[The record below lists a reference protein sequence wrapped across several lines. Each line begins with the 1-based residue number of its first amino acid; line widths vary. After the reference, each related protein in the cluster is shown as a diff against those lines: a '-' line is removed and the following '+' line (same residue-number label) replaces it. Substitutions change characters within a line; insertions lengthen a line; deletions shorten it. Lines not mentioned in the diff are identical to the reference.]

1 MKIFKL
7 KKYPKYWGYQ
17 KIVLRKDLKEREQL
31 FESDWRNK
39 MIDTLIKHSRNVIPE
54 LSHEFDEKLFKKISS
69 AVPNSKLEYRLNRIF
84 QLKPLLITLMTSI
97 VIILV
102 ISFMLPKGTSPKYSQ
117 VNNNLMA
124 KMVYNEVSKYNE
136 DLIPVEVNTSII
148 GYTNDFYYSE
158 LKVIESHYFVTSF
171 DFQLEPYFR
180 IDQIGKKVEI
190 IIAIIELKGSD
201 QYSHG
206 NWYTQEI
213 MVIKNQNE
221 IVGFLSGNMMIKG
234 STPYL
239 PLEGIFN
246 FQSFNFL
253 TKDAVVKYY
262 EKGDQLYRFDVNL
275 TNKEN
280 ITIDVEHRVA
290 KLDIQAKYYEMSS
303 TVDSYINLSNDI
315 LINLLDEVI
324 IEKIVV
330 YATITEID
338 KINQVIYVQSQ
349 SANTLVSI
357 RLLGNGYI
365 VDDEGV
371 KVEFDDLIVDDII
384 EIYYF
389 NRYTGYVPIDIY
401 VETIKIT

>member
-1 MKIFKL
+1 M
-7 KKYPKYWGYQ
+7 
-17 KIVLRKDLKEREQL
+17 KEREQL
-31 FESDWRNK
+31 FESDWRNQ
-39 MIDTLIKHSRNVIPE
+39 MIDTLIRHSRNVIPE
-54 LSHEFDEKLFKKISS
+54 LSDKFDEQLFLKITS
-69 AVPNSKLEYRLNRIF
+69 AVPDSKQKCKFNGIF

-102 ISFMLPKGTSPKYSQ
+102 ISFMLPKGTAPTYSQ
-117 VNNNLMA
+117 SNNDLMA
-124 KMVYNEVSKYNE
+124 KMVYNEVSKLNE

-158 LKVIESHYFVTSF
+158 LKVIESHYFITTF

-180 IDQIGKKVEI
+180 IDQIGKEVEI
-190 IIAIIELKGSD
+190 IIAIIELKGTD

-213 MVIKNQNE
+213 MVIKNQHE

-234 STPYL
+234 STPYQ

-246 FQSFNFL
+246 FQSYNFL

-262 EKGDQLYRFDVNL
+262 EKGDQLYRFDL
-275 TNKEN
+275 SLANKQDIVIN
-280 ITIDVEHRVA
+280 VEHRVA
-290 KLDIQAKYYEMSS
+290 KSDIQAKYYEMSNV
-303 TVDSYINLSNDI
+303 VDSYINLSNQI

-365 VDDEGV
+365 ADDEGV

>member
-1 MKIFKL
+1 
-7 KKYPKYWGYQ
+7 
-17 KIVLRKDLKEREQL
+17 
-31 FESDWRNK
+31 
-39 MIDTLIKHSRNVIPE
+39 MIDTLIRQSKNLIPE
-54 LSHEFDEKLFKKISS
+54 LSDKFDEQLFKNITSV
-69 AVPNSKLEYRLNRIF
+69 VPNSKLKYNFNRIF
-84 QLKPLLITLMTSI
+84 QLKPILITLMTSI

-102 ISFMLPKGTSPKYSQ
+102 ISFMLPKGTAPKYSQ

-124 KMVYNEVSKYNE
+124 RMVYNEVSKFNE
-136 DLIPVEVNTSII
+136 DLIPVEVNTSKI
-148 GYTNDFYYSE
+148 GYTNDFSYSE
-158 LKVIESHYFVTSF
+158 LKVIESHYFITTF

-180 IDQIGKKVEI
+180 IDQIGKNVEI

-221 IVGFLSGNMMIKG
+221 IVGFLSGSMMIKG

-275 TNKEN
+275 ANKED

-290 KLDIQAKYYEMSS
+290 KSDIQAEYYKMSS
-303 TVDSYINLSNDI
+303 VVDSYMNLSNNIFID
-315 LINLLDEVI
+315 LLDEVI

-338 KINQVIYVQSQ
+338 KINHIIYVRSQ
-349 SANTLVSI
+349 STNSLVSV
-357 RLLGNGYI
+357 RLLSNGYI
-365 VDDEGV
+365 LNIEGV

>member
-1 MKIFKL
+1 
-7 KKYPKYWGYQ
+7 
-17 KIVLRKDLKEREQL
+17 
-31 FESDWRNK
+31 
-39 MIDTLIKHSRNVIPE
+39 MIDTLIRQSRNVIPE
-54 LSHEFDEKLFKKISS
+54 LSHEYDEKLFKKISR
-69 AVPNSKLEYRLNRIF
+69 AVPNSKLKYRLNRIF

-97 VIILV
+97 VIILM

-124 KMVYNEVSKYNE
+124 KMVYNEVSKLNE
-136 DLIPVEVNTSII
+136 ELIPVEVNTSII

-158 LKVIESHYFVTSF
+158 LKVIESHYFITTF
-171 DFQLEPYFR
+171 EFQLEPYFR
-180 IDQIGKKVEI
+180 IDQIGKEVEI
-190 IIAIIELKGSD
+190 IIAIIELKGLD

-253 TKDAVVKYY
+253 TKDSVVKYY
-262 EKGDQLYRFDVNL
+262 EKGDQIYRFDVNL
-275 TNKEN
+275 TNKED
-280 ITIDVEHRVA
+280 IKLDVEHRVA
-290 KLDIQAKYYEMSS
+290 RSDIQAEYYEMSS
-303 TVDSYINLSNDI
+303 VVDSYINLSSDI
-315 LINLLDEVI
+315 LIDLLDEVI
-324 IEKIVV
+324 IERIVV
-330 YATITEID
+330 YAIITEID
-338 KINQVIYVQSQ
+338 KINQVIYVQSE
-349 SANTLVSI
+349 SVDSLVSI

-371 KVEFDDLIVDDII
+371 KIDFEDVSISDTI
-384 EIYYF
+384 EIYYY
-389 NRYTGYVPIDIY
+389 NRYDGYVPINIY
-401 VETIKIT
+401 VEIIKIT

>member
-1 MKIFKL
+1 
-7 KKYPKYWGYQ
+7 
-17 KIVLRKDLKEREQL
+17 
-31 FESDWRNK
+31 
-39 MIDTLIKHSRNVIPE
+39 MIDTLIRQSRNVIPE
-54 LSHEFDEKLFKKISS
+54 LNHEFDEKLFKKISS
-69 AVPNSKLEYRLNRIF
+69 AVPNSKLKYRLNRIF
-84 QLKPLLITLMTSI
+84 QLKPLLITIMTSI

-124 KMVYNEVSKYNE
+124 KMVYNEVSKLNE
-136 DLIPVEVNTSII
+136 ELIPVDVNTSII

-158 LKVIESHYFVTSF
+158 LKVIESHYFITTF
-171 DFQLEPYFR
+171 DFQLDPYFR
-180 IDQIGKKVEI
+180 IDQIGKEVEI

-253 TKDAVVKYY
+253 TKDSVVKYY

-275 TNKEN
+275 TNKED
-280 ITIDVEHRVA
+280 IKLDVEHRVA
-290 KLDIQAKYYEMSS
+290 GSDIQAKYYEMSS
-303 TVDSYINLSNDI
+303 VVDSYINLSSDI
-315 LINLLDEVI
+315 LIDLLDEVI
-324 IEKIVV
+324 IERIVV

-338 KINQVIYVQSQ
+338 KMNQVIYVQSE
-349 SANTLVSI
+349 SVYSLVSI

-371 KVEFDDLIVDDII
+371 KVDFEDVSISDTI
-384 EIYYF
+384 EIYYY
-389 NRYTGYVPIDIY
+389 NRYIGYVPINIY
-401 VETIKIT
+401 VEIIKIT

>member
-1 MKIFKL
+1 M
-7 KKYPKYWGYQ
+7 
-17 KIVLRKDLKEREQL
+17 VDE
-31 FESDWRNK
+31 
-39 MIDTLIKHSRNVIPE
+39 LIRQSRNVIPE
-54 LSHEFDEKLFKKISS
+54 LSDEFDEQLFKKITNE
-69 AVPNSKLEYRLNRIF
+69 VLNSKLKYKFSRIF
-84 QLKPLLITLMTSI
+84 QLKPLIITLMTSI

-102 ISFMLPKGTSPKYSQ
+102 ISFMFPKGASPKYSQ

-136 DLIPVEVNTSII
+136 DLIPVEVNTSKM
-148 GYTNDFYYSE
+148 GYSNDFYYSE
-158 LKVIESHYFVTSF
+158 LKVIESHYFITTF
-171 DFQLEPYFR
+171 DFQLNPYFR
-180 IDQIGKKVEI
+180 IDQIGKEVEI
-190 IIAIIELKGSD
+190 IIAIIELKGSG

-234 STPYL
+234 STPYP

-262 EKGDQLYRFDVNL
+262 EIGDQLYRFDVNL
-275 TNKEN
+275 TNKED
-280 ITIDVEHRVA
+280 ITLDVEHRVA
-290 KLDIQAKYYEMSS
+290 RSDIQAEYYEMTSV
-303 TVDSYINLSNDI
+303 VDSYTNLSSDI
-315 LINLLDEVI
+315 LIDLLDEVI

-338 KINQVIYVQSQ
+338 KINQVIYVQSE
-349 SANTLVSI
+349 SVDSLVSI

-371 KVEFDDLIVDDII
+371 EVEFEDLSVSDTI
-384 EIYYF
+384 EIYYY
-389 NRYTGYVPIDIY
+389 NRYIGYVPINIY

>member
-1 MKIFKL
+1 
-7 KKYPKYWGYQ
+7 
-17 KIVLRKDLKEREQL
+17 
-31 FESDWRNK
+31 

-54 LSHEFDEKLFKKISS
+54 LSDKFDEQLFLKITS
-69 AVPNSKLEYRLNRIF
+69 AVPNSKQKCKFNEIF
-84 QLKPLLITLMTSI
+84 QLKPLLITFMTSI
-97 VIILV
+97 VIILM
-102 ISFMLPKGTSPKYSQ
+102 ISFMLPKGTAPTYSQ
-117 VNNNLMA
+117 SNNDLMA

-148 GYTNDFYYSE
+148 GYTNDFYYSD

-180 IDQIGKKVEI
+180 IDQIGKEVEI

-280 ITIDVEHRVA
+280 ITIDVEYRVA